1 MKPLL
6 SLKGITKKYSGITVL
21 NQVDIELN
29 QGEVLALVGENGAG
43 KSTLIKIICGS
54 IRKDEGSIRMDGKEV
69 SISGPLD
76 AQKLGIYS
84 VQQHFSLIPTADVA
98 ENLFFD
104 NFPIK
109 GAGVIDRRKMHEE
122 AKELL
127 DSLGFFGI
135 DTSQMVSELSVANAQ
150 RVEVTK
156 AVKSTPRILILDEPS
171 AVLPENDVK
180 ILFKLIK
187 KLKEAGVGIIY
198 ISHHMDEVFE
208 IADKI
213 TVLKDGEKVTTIE
226 EPSAVDQY
234 QLVQLMVG
242 RTLKQIYPAV
252 NTQIGETV
260 LKVEALHTNRVK
272 NISFEL
278 HKGEIL
284 GFAGLVGAGR
294 TEVLRALFGLD
305 PILSGRIEVHG
316 REYRPKCPK
325 DAIEAGFGFVTE
337 DRHYDGLILGDTVEH
352 NISFIGLKKL
362 IKNGVILDKKLR
374 AVAADYIK
382 RLNIITSSSEKEV
395 GKLSGGNQQKVV
407 LAKWLFIEPEIILFD
422 EGTRGIDVNAKHEIY
437 ELISRLT
444 QAGNSIIMVSSEL
457 TEVMQ
462 MSNRI
467 LVMREGEIV
476 SEFAYGETTEEAII
490 QKASGL

>member
-21 NQVDIELN
+21 NQVDIEVN
-29 QGEVLALVGENGAG
+29 RGQVLALVGENGAG

-54 IRKDEGSIRMDGKEV
+54 IQKDGGSICVDGKEV
-69 SISGPLD
+69 NISGPLD
-76 AQKLGIYS
+76 AQRLGIFS

-104 NFPIK
+104 DFPMK
-109 GAGVIDRRKMHEE
+109 KARLIDRKKMHEE
-122 AKELL
+122 AKNLL
-127 DSLGFFGI
+127 NSLGFSGI
-135 DTSQMVSELSVANAQ
+135 DTTQLISELSVANAQ

-156 AVKSTPRILILDEPS
+156 AVKSTPQILILDEPS

-180 ILFKLIK
+180 TLFKLIK
-187 KLKEAGVGIIY
+187 KLKESGVGIIY

-213 TVLKDGEKVTTIE
+213 TVLKDGEKVTTIDD
-226 EPSAVDQY
+226 PSTVDQY

-242 RTLKQIYPAV
+242 RTLKQIYPEIHKK
-252 NTQIGETV
+252 IGETV
-260 LKVEALHTNRVK
+260 LKVEKLCTNYVRD
-272 NISFEL
+272 ISFEL
-278 HKGEIL
+278 HKGEVL

-294 TEVLRALFGLD
+294 TEVCRALFGLD

-316 REYRPKCPK
+316 KEYHPKCPK

-337 DRHYDGLILGDTVEH
+337 DRHYDGLILGDSVEH
-352 NISFIGLKKL
+352 NISFAGLKKL

-374 AVAADYIK
+374 HVAEEYIDS
-382 RLNIITSSSEKEV
+382 LNIVTSSSEKEV
-395 GKLSGGNQQKVV
+395 GQLSGGNQQKVV

-437 ELISRLT
+437 ELISKLT
-444 QAGNSIIMVSSEL
+444 LAGNSIIMVSSEL

>member
-1 MKPLL
+1 MKALL

-21 NQVDIELN
+21 NHVDMDLN

-54 IRKDEGSIRMDGKEV
+54 IQKDEGSIFVDGEEAH
-69 SISGPLD
+69 ISGPLD
-76 AQKLGIYS
+76 AQKLGIFS

-104 NFPIK
+104 HFPMK
-109 GAGVIDRRKMHEE
+109 KAGVIDRKKMHED

-127 DSLGFFGI
+127 DSLGFLGI
-135 DTSQMVSELSVANAQ
+135 DTFSLVSGLSVANAQ

-156 AVKSTPRILILDEPS
+156 AVKSTPKILILDEPS

-180 ILFKLIK
+180 TLFNLIK
-187 KLKEAGVGIIY
+187 KLKESGVGIIY

-213 TVLKDGEKVTTIE
+213 MVLKDGEKVTTIE
-226 EPSAVDQY
+226 DPSTVDQY

-242 RTLKQIYPAV
+242 RTLKQIYPALHA
-252 NTQIGETV
+252 QIGETV
-260 LKVEALHTNRVK
+260 LKVEGLCTSCVK

-278 HKGEIL
+278 HKGEVL

-305 PILSGRIEVHG
+305 PILSGKIELHG

-325 DAIEAGFGFVTE
+325 DAIGAGLGFVTE
-337 DRHYDGLILGDTVEH
+337 DRHYDGLILGDSVEH
-352 NISFIGLKKL
+352 NISFVGLKKL
-362 IKNGVILDKKLR
+362 IKNGMISDKKLR
-374 AVAADYIK
+374 NVAEEYIK
-382 RLNIITSSSEKEV
+382 SLNIITSSVDKEV

-444 QAGNSIIMVSSEL
+444 LAGNSILMASSEL

-467 LVMREGEIV
+467 MVMREGEIV
-476 SEFAYGETTEEAII
+476 SEFAHGEATEEMII